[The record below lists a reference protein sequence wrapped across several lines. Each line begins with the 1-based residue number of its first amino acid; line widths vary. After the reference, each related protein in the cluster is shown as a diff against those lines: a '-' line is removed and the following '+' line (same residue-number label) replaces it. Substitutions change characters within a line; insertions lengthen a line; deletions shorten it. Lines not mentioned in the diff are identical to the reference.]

1 MCHRNRVRYPKG
13 SYSHNWSISRWVGA
27 IATQDK
33 AGINL
38 RCPLH
43 QSRYLHGIKARNEL
57 WVKPIVCGLAIILW
71 HLTDLFS
78 QVVIVPI
85 SDACRTQERWIE
97 TSVTREKWISFTLE
111 AALLSP
117 SDRKLGHPRNE
128 QYPGFSWHTVP
139 FWGVNTRFIYTPTYG
154 KRCKFRTWKSSVT
167 SNRVQANSTAPQAF
181 HTPGVKLCPGYL
193 MASQTA
199 SDSTLW
205 CWKQEEW
212 VLKSP
217 RFSVRNIWSAYCFSW
232 TTQCTSTEDE
242 LPFKKWEIC
251 FPLQYNFHNVI
262 FKCT

>member
-1 MCHRNRVRYPKG
+1 MPAKLRSVE
-13 SYSHNWSISRWVGA
+13 SRPV
-27 IATQDK
+27 
-33 AGINL
+33 
-38 RCPLH
+38 
-43 QSRYLHGIKARNEL
+43 LHGKNGYLSLWKQLYYLRRTANWVIPAINEY
-57 WVKPIVCGLAIILW
+57 
-71 HLTDLFS
+71 T
-78 QVVIVPI
+78 
-85 SDACRTQERWIE
+85 
-97 TSVTREKWISFTLE
+97 
-111 AALLSP
+111 
-117 SDRKLGHPRNE
+117 NE

-193 MASQTA
+193 MASQTV
-199 SDSTLW
+199 SDPTLW

-242 LPFKKWEIC
+242 LPFKKMGNML
-251 FPLQYNFHNVI
+251 PATV
-262 FKCT
+262 